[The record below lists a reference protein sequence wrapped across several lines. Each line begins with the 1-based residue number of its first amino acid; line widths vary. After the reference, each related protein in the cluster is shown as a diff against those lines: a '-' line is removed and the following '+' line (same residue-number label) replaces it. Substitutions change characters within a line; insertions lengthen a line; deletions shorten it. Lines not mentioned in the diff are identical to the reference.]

1 MNPIAI
7 TKLAVGLIASTGVGS
22 LVGTVIKNNLP
33 ETTNF
38 LQKVGI
44 YTGSIVLGGI
54 AGDLTKKFV
63 DSRIDSIVLGYRKGK
78 EFGEKFT
85 ENLS

>member
-7 TKLAVGLIASTGVGS
+7 TKMAVGLIASGGVGAV
-22 LVGTVIKNNLP
+22 VGHVIKNNVP
-33 ETTNF
+33 ATTNF

-44 YTGSIVLGGI
+44 YTGSIVLAGV
-54 AGDLTKKFV
+54 AGDLTKRFV
-63 DSRIDSIVLGYRKGK
+63 DDRIDTIVEGYRKGK
-78 EFGEKFT
+78 AFGEKFT